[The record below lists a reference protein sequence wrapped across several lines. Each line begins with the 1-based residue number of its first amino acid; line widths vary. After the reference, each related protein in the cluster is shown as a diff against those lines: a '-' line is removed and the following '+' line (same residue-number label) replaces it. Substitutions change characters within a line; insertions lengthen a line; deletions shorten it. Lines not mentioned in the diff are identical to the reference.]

1 MTEETYEKYMQ
12 RLTDEMD
19 YYRRDMIV
27 KSPSA
32 VYDEAQHIV
41 NMAYANSYLRSN
53 EIPDDELDYVMR
65 AKRPLH
71 EIAMVKEAYDSVE
84 RQKNPVAKT
93 VFGICDQLLF
103 DDVDVEKTTDR
114 IPIRFHRKVSNRSEI
129 EDFSRYGEDDCFDVR
144 MTVELS
150 PKDFDR
156 YSHDLLY
163 DQPFIEDNKDQ
174 MWIDHDGCYHCILV
188 HDSKNNR
195 GFLVESEGY
204 GYARYIAYVQNTM
217 EIDLTNISGKEFA
230 YPDKPKR
237 ARKPK
242 QSER

>member
-32 VYDEAQHIV
+32 VYDEAAHIV
-41 NMAYANSYLRSN
+41 NMAYADSYLRSN
-53 EIPDDELDYVMR
+53 EIPDDELEYVMK

-71 EIAMVKEAYDSVE
+71 EIAMVKAAYDSVE
-84 RQKNPVAKT
+84 RQKNPVAQT

-129 EDFSRYGEDDCFDVR
+129 EDFSRYGEDDRFDVR

-156 YSHDLLY
+156 YSRDLLY
-163 DQPFIEDNKDQ
+163 DQPFIEDNKKQ
-174 MWIDHDGCYHCILV
+174 MWVDDDGCYHCILV
-188 HDSKNNR
+188 HDSANNR

-204 GYARYIAYVQNTM
+204 GYARYLAYVQDTR
-217 EIDLTNISGKEFA
+217 ELDLQNISAQEFA
-230 YPDKPKR
+230 YPAEPKR
-237 ARKPK
+237 ARKPR